1 MPNFLWWK
9 HQAEDRH
16 QIKWLKKCA
25 TSWKLFVNF
34 LAVWQRIKAIVIG
47 QIHILLMLLQ
57 TDTLPNCYNPFRCGN
72 HRASLKEVMTYRTRA
87 ERLAKITEQR
97 PITKGLWYERHVM
110 HFGWKGSPPSRAEVC
125 QLEPT
130 QIICDG
136 VISHTNAL
144 VILLVFQRLGIWS
157 KNRNRLAEFIQ
168 FTRESSHCPL

>member
-34 LAVWQRIKAIVIG
+34 LAVWQQIKAIVIG

-57 TDTLPNCYNPFRCGN
+57 IDTLPNCYNPFRCGN
-72 HRASLKEVMTYRTRA
+72 HRAPLKEVMTYRTRA

-110 HFGWKGSPPSRAEVC
+110 HFGWKGSPPIQGWSPPVRTHSDNLRWC
-125 QLEPT
+125 HITYKCSGDSPS
-130 QIICDG
+130 
-136 VISHTNAL
+136 ISKTGNL
-144 VILLVFQRLGIWS
+144 
-157 KNRNRLAEFIQ
+157 IQ
-168 FTRESSHCPL
+168 EQE